1 MSSGQHFASVVCA
14 HGDTVDGAQVWRQ
27 LHCRA
32 LSCIPKSWHNRADY
46 YYTVA
51 EVTQDV
57 LSKSSHLGA
66 GFLKN
71 DLKQVQGL
79 TSESTQY

>member
-1 MSSGQHFASVVCA
+1 MARKCGENCTVEPSVASQNP
-14 HGDTVDGAQVWRQ
+14 GTDRE
-27 LHCRA
+27 
-32 LSCIPKSWHNRADY
+32 DY

-71 DLKQVQGL
+71 NLKQVQGL